1 MIKDYLKDLILHHF
15 GHKPTNDQEK
25 VIDSLCQF
33 ILTPDADSVF
43 ILRGFAGTGKTSLVS
58 ALVKTMEQLER
69 ECVLMAP
76 TGRAAKVLS
85 FYADHP
91 AFTIHKRIYRQ
102 KSIDKDSIFTLNFN
116 MRQNLLF
123 ICDEAS
129 MIANEAPLLSSQGG
143 MSYGTGRLLDD
154 LVHFVYGGKGC
165 RLILMGD
172 TAQLPPV
179 GDDESPALNDEYM
192 GGYGFHVISHTLT
205 EVVRQADSSGIL
217 WNATHLRTLLEN
229 EDIFAFPKI
238 LFKGFPDVKNISGN
252 ELIEILEECYQ
263 RDGEDE
269 TIVVTRSNKRANLY
283 NNGIRSRI
291 LWREEALEGGDM
303 LMVAKNNYYWTEKYN
318 QSLPSPS
325 QEKTYHSLSQ
335 EKTLLSPSLQGGG
348 CISANEGINGETDK
362 QGNCLSPQGETGK
375 GSVMDFIANGD
386 TAIIKRVR
394 NERHFYG
401 FTFADATLEFPDFD
415 NFQME
420 LTVLTDTLQSEA
432 PALTKEQQDTLYN
445 NIMEDYA
452 GDPTLRS
459 KQDKLKALRQDPYY
473 NALQIKYA
481 YAVTCHKAQGGQWT
495 NVFIDQGYITE
506 DMLAPDYFRWLYT
519 AITRATTRVFFVNWP
534 KEQVMEKMLEG

>member
-15 GHKPTNDQEK
+15 GLKPTEDQSK

-58 ALVKTMEQLER
+58 ALVRTMEQLER

-76 TGRAAKVLS
+76 TGRAAKVFSL
-85 FYADHP
+85 YADHP

-102 KSIDKDSIFTLNFN
+102 KSIDKDSIFTLNYN

-129 MIANEAPLLSSQGG
+129 MIANDEYLSGSL
-143 MSYGTGRLLDD
+143 YGTGRLLDD
-154 LVHFVYGGKGC
+154 LIHFVYGGKGC

-179 GDDESPALNDEYM
+179 GDEESPALSDEYM
-192 GGYGFHVISHTLT
+192 GGYGLQVVSHTLT
-205 EVVRQADSSGIL
+205 EVVRQAESSGIL

-229 EDIFAFPKI
+229 EDIFDFPKI
-238 LFKGFPDVKNISGN
+238 RFKGFPDVVNISGN
-252 ELIEILEECYQ
+252 ELIEALEECYH

-269 TIVVTRSNKRANLY
+269 TIVVTRSNKRANIY
-283 NNGIRSRI
+283 NNGIRAQV
-291 LWREEALEGGDM
+291 LWREEPLEGGDM
-303 LMVAKNNYYWTEKYN
+303 LMVAKNNYYWTEKLALEYLAN
-318 QSLPSPS
+318 AKA
-325 QEKTYHSLSQ
+325 EGKTP
-335 EKTLLSPSLQGGG
+335 EE
-348 CISANEGINGETDK
+348 AETV
-362 QGNCLSPQGETGK
+362 PF
-375 GSVMDFIANGD
+375 DFIANGD
-386 TAIIKRVR
+386 TAIIRRVR
-394 NERHFYG
+394 NERTFYG
-401 FTFADATLEFPDFD
+401 FTFADASLEFPDYD
-415 NFQME
+415 DFQMDV
-420 LTVLTDTLQSEA
+420 TVLLDTLQAEA
-432 PALTKEQQDTLYN
+432 PALTKQQQDTLYN

-459 KQDKLKALRQDPYY
+459 KQDKLKALRQDPYN

-495 NVFIDQGYITE
+495 NVFIDQGYMTE
-506 DMLAPDYFRWLYT
+506 ELLSPDYFRWLYT
-519 AITRATTRVFFVNWP
+519 ALTRATQRIFFVNWP
-534 KEQVMEKMLEG
+534 KEQSM

>member
-15 GHKPTNDQEK
+15 GLKPTEDQSK

-58 ALVKTMEQLER
+58 ALVKTMEQLNR

-76 TGRAAKVLS
+76 TGRAAKVFSL
-85 FYADHP
+85 YADHP

-129 MIANEAPLLSSQGG
+129 MIANDEYLSGSI
-143 MSYGTGRLLDD
+143 YGTGRLLDD
-154 LVHFVYGGKGC
+154 LIHFVYGGKGC

-179 GDDESPALNDEYM
+179 GDDESPALSDDYM
-192 GGYGFHVISHTLT
+192 NGYGLNVISHTLT
-205 EVVRQADSSGIL
+205 EVVRQAESSGIL
-217 WNATHLRTLLEN
+217 WNATHLREALNCQLSTVNYQLPQ
-229 EDIFAFPKI
+229 IH
-238 LFKGFPDVKNISGN
+238 FKGFPDVRNIPGN
-252 ELIEILEECYQ
+252 ELIEALEECYH

-269 TIVVTRSNKRANLY
+269 TIVVTRSNKRANIY
-283 NNGIRSRI
+283 NNGIRAQI
-291 LWREEALEGGDM
+291 LWREEPLEGGDM
-303 LMVAKNNYYWTEKYN
+303 LMVAKNNYYWTEKLALELLAN
-318 QSLPSPS
+318 AKA
-325 QEKTYHSLSQ
+325 EGKTP
-335 EKTLLSPSLQGGG
+335 EEAEMVPF
-348 CISANEGINGETDK
+348 
-362 QGNCLSPQGETGK
+362 
-375 GSVMDFIANGD
+375 DFIANGD

-394 NERHFYG
+394 NERNFYG
-401 FTFADATLEFPDFD
+401 FTFADATLAFPDYEDF
-415 NFQME
+415 E
-420 LTVLTDTLQSEA
+420 LGVTVLLDTLQAEA
-432 PALTKEQQDTLYN
+432 PALTKEQQNTLYN
-445 NIMEDYA
+445 NIMEDYE

-459 KQDKLKALRQDPYY
+459 KQDKLKALRNDPYY

-495 NVFIDQGYITE
+495 NVFIDQGYMTE
-506 DMLAPDYFRWLYT
+506 ELLTPDYFRWLYT

-534 KEQVMEKMLEG
+534 KEQVL

>member
-15 GHKPTNDQEK
+15 GLKPTEDQSK

-33 ILTPDADSVF
+33 ILTPGADSVF

-58 ALVKTMEQLER
+58 ALVKTMEQLDR

-76 TGRAAKVLS
+76 TGRAAKVFSL
-85 FYADHP
+85 YADHP

-129 MIANEAPLLSSQGG
+129 MIANDEYLSGSL
-143 MSYGTGRLLDD
+143 YGTGRLLDD
-154 LVHFVYGGKGC
+154 LIHFVYGGKGC

-179 GDDESPALNDEYM
+179 GDDESPALSDDYM
-192 GGYGFHVISHTLT
+192 EGYGFQVVSHTLT
-205 EVVRQADSSGIL
+205 EVVRQTESSGIL
-217 WNATHLRTLLEN
+217 WNATHLRTLLEK
-229 EDIFAFPKI
+229 EDIFDFPKI
-238 LFKGFPDVKNISGN
+238 RFSGFPDVKNIPGN
-252 ELIEILEECYQ
+252 ELIEALETCYH

-269 TIVVTRSNKRANLY
+269 TIVVTRSNKRANIY
-283 NNGIRSRI
+283 NNGIRAQI
-291 LWREEALEGGDM
+291 LWREEPLEGGDM
-303 LMVAKNNYYWTEKYN
+303 LMVAKNNYYWTEKLALELIAN
-318 QSLPSPS
+318 A
-325 QEKTYHSLSQ
+325 KT
-335 EKTLLSPSLQGGG
+335 EGKTPEE
-348 CISANEGINGETDK
+348 AETV
-362 QGNCLSPQGETGK
+362 PF
-375 GSVMDFIANGD
+375 DFIANGD
-386 TAIIKRVR
+386 TAIIRRVR
-394 NERHFYG
+394 NERNFYG
-401 FTFADATLEFPDFD
+401 FTFADATLSFPDYEDF
-415 NFQME
+415 E
-420 LTVLTDTLQSEA
+420 LDVTVLLDTLQAEA
-432 PALTKEQQDTLYN
+432 PALTKEQQNTLYN
-445 NIMEDYA
+445 NIMEDYE

-495 NVFIDQGYITE
+495 NVFIDQGYMSEELLT
-506 DMLAPDYFRWLYT
+506 PDYFRWLYT

-534 KEQVMEKMLEG
+534 NEQVMSK

>member
-15 GHKPTNDQEK
+15 GLKPTEDQSK

-58 ALVKTMEQLER
+58 ALVRTMEQLER

-76 TGRAAKVLS
+76 TGRAAKVFSL
-85 FYADHP
+85 YADHP

-102 KSIDKDSIFTLNFN
+102 KSIDKDSIFTLNYN

-129 MIANEAPLLSSQGG
+129 MIANDEYLSGSL
-143 MSYGTGRLLDD
+143 YGTGRLLDD
-154 LVHFVYGGKGC
+154 LIHFVYGGKGC

-179 GDDESPALNDEYM
+179 GDEESPALSDEYM
-192 GGYGFHVISHTLT
+192 GGYGLQVVSHTLT
-205 EVVRQADSSGIL
+205 EVVRQAESSGIL

-229 EDIFAFPKI
+229 EDIFDFPKI
-238 LFKGFPDVKNISGN
+238 RFNGFPDVVNISGN
-252 ELIEILEECYQ
+252 ELIEALEECYH

-269 TIVVTRSNKRANLY
+269 TIVVTRSNKRANIY
-283 NNGIRSRI
+283 NNGIRAQV
-291 LWREEALEGGDM
+291 LWREEPLEGGDM
-303 LMVAKNNYYWTEKYN
+303 LMVAKNNYYWTEKLALEYLAN
-318 QSLPSPS
+318 AKA
-325 QEKTYHSLSQ
+325 EGKTP
-335 EKTLLSPSLQGGG
+335 EE
-348 CISANEGINGETDK
+348 AETV
-362 QGNCLSPQGETGK
+362 PF
-375 GSVMDFIANGD
+375 DFIANGD
-386 TAIIKRVR
+386 TAIIRRVR
-394 NERHFYG
+394 NERTFYG
-401 FTFADATLEFPDFD
+401 FTFADASLEFPDYD
-415 NFQME
+415 DFQMDV
-420 LTVLTDTLQSEA
+420 TVLLDTLQAEA
-432 PALTKEQQDTLYN
+432 PALTKQQQDTLYN

-495 NVFIDQGYITE
+495 NVFIDQGYMTE
-506 DMLAPDYFRWLYT
+506 ELLSPDYFRWLYT
-519 AITRATTRVFFVNWP
+519 ALTRATQRIFFVNWP
-534 KEQVMEKMLEG
+534 KEQSM